1 MSAGDPR
8 DERIAWLERL
18 RGPGKPDPAGIMRDL
33 EWLAG
38 PGRSLLTVDDP
49 RYPAQLAAV
58 PGMPAALFVRG
69 DPALLARPQ
78 VAIVG
83 SRAATAAGCETAF
96 DFAAR
101 LAAHGF
107 AITSGLATG
116 IDAAAHRGA
125 LAAGGVTIAV
135 CGTGLDRVYPAGA
148 CASSRT
154 RSRRRARS
162 SASSRPARRPPP
174 HNFPRRNRLMSGLAR
189 GVLVVEAA
197 ARSGSLI
204 TARLAGEQGREV
216 MAVPGSIHNP
226 LARGCH
232 RLIKDG
238 AALVETVDDVLAAL
252 GASRLESAT
261 NSASGRARIREN
273 SARHVG
279 QRRGN
284 AVECARLRADGSRPT
299 GGKNRTVRTV
309 RHLEAAVARARR
321 PGRVPGRRA
330 VQPDNSEAGPM
341 KDSVLDILI
350 HLFENFLDAEDDS
363 TPDRDALKTELEQA
377 GYPEA
382 EIERALVWLESLAT
396 DPDRALG
403 EGTAR
408 AVRVF
413 SGSEQIRLDTDVRGY
428 LLHLENLGILSA
440 AQREVVIDRLLALE
454 ADDID
459 IEQLK
464 WVVLMVLFSQPGQE
478 NAYQRMEDLV
488 FDERRD
494 AMH

>member
-1 MSAGDPR
+1 MSGRDPR

-18 RGPGKPDPAGIMRDL
+18 RDPGTPDAAGIDRDL

-38 PGRSLLTVDDP
+38 PGRSLVTVDDP
-49 RYPAQLAAV
+49 RYPEQLAAV
-58 PGMPAALFVRG
+58 PGMPAALFVQG
-69 DPALLARPQ
+69 DPAVLSRPQ

-96 DFAAR
+96 GFAAR

-135 CGTGLDRVYPAGA
+135 CGTGLDRVYPPGHARLAEQIAASGA
-148 CASSRT
+148 LVSEFPT
-154 RSRRRARS
+154 GTP
-162 SASSRPARRPPP
+162 PAPY
-174 HNFPRRNRLMSGLAR
+174 NFPRRNRLMSGLAR

-261 NSASGRARIREN
+261 DCASDARKFAKIPQGTLDSDAEMLLNALGFEPTDLDRLVERTGM
-273 SARHVG
+273 SARSVLSKL
-279 QRRGN
+279 Q
-284 AVECARLRADGSRPT
+284 L
-299 GGKNRTVRTV
+299 
-309 RHLEAAVARARR
+309 LELE
-321 PGRVPGRRA
+321 GRVETLAGGRYSR
-330 VQPDNSEAGPM
+330 
-341 KDSVLDILI
+341 
-350 HLFENFLDAEDDS
+350 
-363 TPDRDALKTELEQA
+363 T
-377 GYPEA
+377 
-382 EIERALVWLESLAT
+382 
-396 DPDRALG
+396 
-403 EGTAR
+403 TAR
-408 AVRVF
+408 
-413 SGSEQIRLDTDVRGY
+413 Q
-428 LLHLENLGILSA
+428 
-440 AQREVVIDRLLALE
+440 DR
-454 ADDID
+454 
-459 IEQLK
+459 
-464 WVVLMVLFSQPGQE
+464 
-478 NAYQRMEDLV
+478 
-488 FDERRD
+488 
-494 AMH
+494 

>member
-18 RGPGKPDPAGIMRDL
+18 RGPEKPDPAGVLRDL

-38 PGRSLLTVDDP
+38 PARSLLTADGP
-49 RYPAQLAAV
+49 HYPVQLAAV
-58 PGMPAALFVRG
+58 PGMPAALFVQG
-69 DPALLARPQ
+69 DPSVLARPQ

-96 DFAAR
+96 GFAAR

-135 CGTGLDRVYPAGA
+135 CGTGLDRVYPTGHERLAEEIAAAGA
-148 CASSRT
+148 LVSEFT
-154 RSRRRARS
+154 TGTP
-162 SASSRPARRPPP
+162 PAP

-238 AALVETVDDVLAAL
+238 AALVETVDDVLSAL
-252 GASRLESAT
+252 GVSRLESAPDARE
-261 NSASGRARIREN
+261 SAKIPQGTLDSDAEMLLNALGFEPTDLDRLVERTGM
-273 SARHVG
+273 SARSVLSKL
-279 QRRGN
+279 Q
-284 AVECARLRADGSRPT
+284 L
-299 GGKNRTVRTV
+299 
-309 RHLEAAVARARR
+309 LELE
-321 PGRVPGRRA
+321 GRVEALAGGRYSR
-330 VQPDNSEAGPM
+330 
-341 KDSVLDILI
+341 
-350 HLFENFLDAEDDS
+350 
-363 TPDRDALKTELEQA
+363 T
-377 GYPEA
+377 
-382 EIERALVWLESLAT
+382 
-396 DPDRALG
+396 
-403 EGTAR
+403 TAR
-408 AVRVF
+408 
-413 SGSEQIRLDTDVRGY
+413 Q
-428 LLHLENLGILSA
+428 
-440 AQREVVIDRLLALE
+440 DR
-454 ADDID
+454 
-459 IEQLK
+459 
-464 WVVLMVLFSQPGQE
+464 
-478 NAYQRMEDLV
+478 
-488 FDERRD
+488 
-494 AMH
+494 